1 MLNSIRKFSKTILAK
16 ILLVIIIIPFIF
28 WGMGG
33 VFNSGNVNNIVKI
46 NNQNISTQDFINH
59 LNESKINPKIIK
71 ENIDNNI
78 LEELLAQLVS
88 EKILKKEITEL
99 NISISEESLAK
110 IIKKNKNFLDN
121 KKFSRTKYEK
131 FLLSQNLTAASFE
144 QDLKNKELRNLLFF
158 YVSGGIKS
166 PLYITNKSYKDQTG
180 ILDINFINLNSN
192 SKKEDNFS
200 LDEIN
205 TFINENAEN
214 LKNEFIDLS
223 YLKITPKNLVGAD
236 DFNQPFYEK
245 IDELE
250 NKISNGEDFLTIS
263 NELKIKPITRLNYI
277 NTGNNEIIEN
287 KIYAKRNENKI
298 QLIEDNEFYLLYQI
312 NQIKKIL
319 PNINDKVFKNKIKK
333 LLYKK
338 NKYSFNKKI
347 LDEINSKKFN
357 QINFEKLKN
366 NNIEITKLN
375 SIKDNSKFTTDS
387 VKLLYSLPINE
398 FTLIA
403 DEKKNIYIAKI
414 IKLSQKNIDKNSKD
428 FFEYQSQSNIAM
440 RNNVYSSY
448 DLYLNN
454 KYKVTVNDKS
464 LEKVKNLFK

>member
-192 SKKEDNFS
+192 YKKEDNFS

-357 QINFEKLKN
+357 QINFEKLSN

>member
-16 ILLVIIIIPFIF
+16 IILVIIIIPFIF

-192 SKKEDNFS
+192 YKKEDNFS

-357 QINFEKLKN
+357 QINFEKLSN